1 MIILPISIYLDNAA
15 STPVL
20 DEVIQEMIP
29 YLTKYYGNPSSL
41 HTFGM
46 VTSHAIMNARKRV
59 ASLIGANHREIIFT
73 SGGTEYDNT
82 SFI

>member
-1 MIILPISIYLDNAA
+1 
-15 STPVL
+15 
-20 DEVIQEMIP
+20 MIP

-73 SGGTEYDNT
+73 SGGTESDNT
-82 SFI
+82 AIKGRCSVCPETGSGEKSHRY